1 MPEPASFIILN
12 QVDSTNNYAMATVH
26 EGLAKHGNAVFSGFQ
41 THGKG
46 QRGKVWQTRPGQNIA
61 LSVILNPKQ
70 LNLSHP
76 FQLSLAVALASYDL
90 FSNYAGDGT
99 CIKWPNDIYWRDRKA
114 AGILIENVISGND
127 WKWAVAGVGVNI
139 NQTEFDGS
147 LKKVVSLKQI
157 TGKDFDPIELA
168 KELHQHILK
177 RTGELSQKPFK
188 VLLNEYQEHLYKINS
203 VVKLKKENMVFET
216 TVTGVSSTGQ
226 LLTFDAIEKQFEFGE
241 VEWVL

>member
-12 QVDSTNNYAMATVH
+12 QVDSTNNYAMGTVH
-26 EGLAKHGNAVFSGFQ
+26 EGLAKHGNAVFSPFQ
-41 THGKG
+41 TNGKG
-46 QRGKVWQTRPGQNIA
+46 QRGKVWQTEPGQNIA
-61 LSVILNPKQ
+61 LSVILNPKH
-70 LNLSHP
+70 LNVHHQ

-90 FSNYAGDGT
+90 FSKYAGEET

-114 AGILIENVISGND
+114 AGILIENLISGNE
-127 WKWAVAGVGVNI
+127 WKWAIAGIGINV
-139 NQTEFDGS
+139 NQTTFDNS

-157 TGKDFDPIELA
+157 TGKDFDPGELA

-177 RTGELSQKPFK
+177 RTGDLSRKAFS
-188 VLLNEYQEHLYKINS
+188 VLLNEYQGHLYKINS

-216 TVTGVSSTGQ
+216 MIKGISPTGQ
-226 LLTFDAIEKQFEFGE
+226 LLTFDVIERQFDFGE